1 MEGSARVVVC
11 DGSEMAR
18 VGISR
23 SLADHGLTI
32 VGVAPNVAAALR
44 LAETVEADVFLVDTA
59 LPQSDML
66 ISALVGMDA
75 RVIATGIE
83 AESDLP
89 FTAIRAGA
97 IGYLTKDLPARAW
110 AHGICAAMRGE
121 APLSRAMTTRL
132 VDAFRSQ
139 SVADALGRLVPDDN
153 RLTRREWDV
162 LSLIAEGKTNRT
174 VAQELCIS
182 IETVRSHVSS
192 ILAKLG
198 TPNRSAAAVR
208 YHQLLAAG

>member
-1 MEGSARVVVC
+1 VERSTRVVVC

-32 VGVAPNVAAALR
+32 VDVASSAAVSLR
-44 LAETVEADVFLVDTA
+44 LAETVEADVFLVDTC

-66 ISALVGMDA
+66 ISALVGLEI
-75 RVIATGIE
+75 RVIATGVE
-83 AESDLP
+83 AESDVP

-97 IGYLTKDLPARAW
+97 IGYLTKDLPSRAW
-110 AHGICAAMRGE
+110 AHGIAAAMRGE

-139 SVADALGRLVPDDN
+139 SVAEALSRLVPDDN

-162 LSLIAEGKTNRT
+162 LSRIAEGKTNRT
-174 VAQELCIS
+174 VAEELCIS
-182 IETVRSHVSS
+182 VETVRSHVSS

>member
-23 SLADHGLTI
+23 SLGDHGLTI
-32 VGVAPNVAAALR
+32 VGVAPSVAAALR
-44 LAETVEADVFLVDTA
+44 LAETVEADVFLVDTS

-66 ISALVGMDA
+66 ISALVGMDV

-97 IGYLTKDLPARAW
+97 IGYLTKDLPAARVGAW
-110 AHGICAAMRGE
+110 HLRG
-121 APLSRAMTTRL
+121 
-132 VDAFRSQ
+132 DA
-139 SVADALGRLVPDDN
+139 
-153 RLTRREWDV
+153 W
-162 LSLIAEGKTNRT
+162 
-174 VAQELCIS
+174 
-182 IETVRSHVSS
+182 
-192 ILAKLG
+192 
-198 TPNRSAAAVR
+198 
-208 YHQLLAAG
+208 